1 VQNPD
6 QTVRELAQR
15 SPCPPPRRGGG
26 RRRRALRNWRISQLG
41 LDARARRRAGR
52 CARTGATRRPDRRAP
67 AWPRPGPR
75 AGRGSTRAAP
85 AQALQL
91 PGPVPDQALVR
102 ARDQLQTLHLA
113 RVASDRAVMFAVER
127 DDLGE
132 HMGIT
137 RVGLRP
143 RRGVAFAVAGRR
155 HRVDREH
162 LIAGHEQ
169 RGDPGTA
176 VGFDPTTTRPAAS
189 IPVSES
195 RSASSR
201 CSAINACSRVI
212 PVMPSGNRARPSR
225 FPSLSTIS
233 TSWWSSAQSSP
244 TNSTSLPPAVG
255 STVGRQRGGRP
266 PRPNG
271 QVLTDAATNF
281 GPRHRARHP
290 ISGPTCSRPA
300 GARSD
305 FRAQAPVRR
314 VRPAGRYPRRA

>member
-1 VQNPD
+1 MQNPD

-52 CARTGATRRPDRRAP
+52 CARTGATGRPDRRAP

-127 DDLGE
+127 YDLE

-255 STVGRQRGGRP
+255 STVDGSAEA
-266 PRPNG
+266 
-271 QVLTDAATNF
+271 D
-281 GPRHRARHP
+281 HRDLMVKC
-290 ISGPTCSRPA
+290 SPTPQPTSVPDTGHVIPSAVRPA
-300 GARSD
+300 HD
-305 FRAQAPVRR
+305 QRAHDLTLGLKAPVRR